1 MIRVLEYTLTI
12 NPGEDAV
19 LEAELVKYHQPT
31 ASWENYGKI
40 TTTNPSQMQGLTDW
54 YSGQNVM
61 TEDELFGR
69 KSAGVE

>member
-1 MIRVLEYTLTI
+1 MIRVLEYSLTST
-12 NPGEDAV
+12 PGEDTV

-31 ASWENYGKI
+31 GQWENYGKI
-40 TTTNPSQMQGLTDW
+40 TTTNPRQIQGLMAW
-54 YSGQNVM
+54 YNNRNTM